1 MPSPTLAGL
10 RLEQR
15 LVVGIAEF
23 VVANNP
29 ALTLTTFSLGSCV
42 GVTLYDPVT
51 HVGGLLHA
59 MLPTSTISPEKARTQ
74 PGMFLD
80 TGVPSLLH
88 SARQLRLEPSRAI
101 VCVAGG
107 SQIMDAQGYFNIG
120 RRNLDALA
128 GLLRQHALRT
138 TAEEVGGTVNRT
150 LYLRISTGEVRL
162 KTSGQSQETTLW
174 TP

>member
-15 LVVGIAEF
+15 LVVGIAEL

-42 GVTLYDPVT
+42 GVTIYDPVT

-74 PGMFLD
+74 PGMFLGP
-80 TGVPSLLH
+80 GVPAPLPP
-88 SARQLRLEPSRAI
+88 ARQLRLEPSRAI
-101 VCVAGG
+101 VCVAVH
-107 SQIMDAQGYFNIG
+107 SADF
-120 RRNLDALA
+120 DS
-128 GLLRQHALRT
+128 
-138 TAEEVGGTVNRT
+138 V
-150 LYLRISTGEVRL
+150 
-162 KTSGQSQETTLW
+162 
-174 TP
+174 